1 MLPNLDR
8 QLPGLGT
15 FLPVFR
21 GWRRII
27 IGAGWASQEGP
38 PDESPKSLNEPPLS
52 TPAPAGPVTSS
63 LADNAR
69 RNGLA
74 RLGLLVLLAYLGS
87 PLVWQAWLAGRTGW
101 GDPLLLFN
109 AGATLM
115 WMVLAHLGCRR
126 PFWLHLALLPLYL
139 TTAVDLFLLGTF
151 GARLSSG
158 YVSIALTDYADA
170 GEFLSAYARPVSAS
184 VLAFLACY
192 SVGMFLIRRWR
203 TARSPAVAVLLGLA
217 LAGLYGSGIALGMRA
232 GSSTIRQAFLDMA
245 GHEHSAPMGA
255 VFQSALALDV
265 SVTNAELHARRTG
278 YSFRAI
284 RPPNLN
290 DEVIVWVVGESSRP
304 MNWSLFGYARDT
316 NPELRRLKG
325 VIAFPNMLTTGPH
338 TSVAVPSMLSLRP
351 ITDWKSVLARPSIV
365 KVFGEVGFKTYWLSA
380 QAADSWAGVIPQMAA
395 EAARRRYFDQ
405 GHDGA
410 LLLELQ
416 TILDTEPMGS
426 KLFIVLHTT
435 GSHFEYA
442 RRYPPEFARFNGS
455 GGTRRDRIVDS
466 YDNSVL
472 YSDWFLSRVI
482 DMLSR
487 RNTHAA
493 LLYASDHGE
502 NLLDDDRQ
510 LLGHALGTR
519 YDLHTSAFMWF
530 SQAMSRDHPQQLANA
545 QRNAASA
552 LSLSDLPHSL
562 LDFAGVQASELD
574 LRRSVFNDTFVEHP
588 RSYIVRGDMRR
599 EFLDAAPDAS
609 GRLLAGE
616 RPPPP

>member
-1 MLPNLDR
+1 MSSSALTG
-8 QLPGLGT
+8 QAKKT
-15 FLPVFR
+15 
-21 GWRRII
+21 
-27 IGAGWASQEGP
+27 P
-38 PDESPKSLNEPPLS
+38 PFESPESLNELPLP
-52 TPAPAGPVTSS
+52 TPAPAGPATSS
-63 LADNAR
+63 LADSPR
-69 RNGLA
+69 RNGLP

-109 AGATLM
+109 AGATLV
-115 WMVLAHLGCRR
+115 WMALAHFACRR

-158 YVSIALTDYADA
+158 YVIIALTDYADA

-192 SVGMFLIRRWR
+192 SLGMFMIRRWR
-203 TARSPAVAVLLGLA
+203 TAGSPAVAALLGLA
-217 LAGLYGSGIALGMRA
+217 LAGLYGSGVALGMRA
-232 GSSTIRQAFLDMA
+232 GGGTIQQAFLDLA
-245 GHEHSAPMGA
+245 GHENSAPMGV
-255 VFQSALALDV
+255 VFQTALALKV
-265 SVTNAELHARRTG
+265 SATNAELRARRTG
-278 YSFRAI
+278 FSFRAT
-284 RPPNLN
+284 RLPDLN
-290 DEVIVWVVGESSRP
+290 DEVIVWVVGESARP

-316 NPELRRLKG
+316 TPELRGIKG
-325 VIAFPNMLTTGPH
+325 TIALPNMLTTAPH

-351 ITDWKSVLARPSIV
+351 VTDWKSILAQPSIA
-365 KVFGEVGFKTYWLSA
+365 KAFGEVGFKTYWLSA

-395 EAARRRYFDQ
+395 EAARRRYFEQ

-410 LLLELQ
+410 LLPELQ

-426 KLFIVLHTT
+426 KLFIVLHTK

-442 RRYPPEFARFNGS
+442 GRYPPEFAHFNRS

-472 YSDWFLSRVI
+472 YTDWFLSRVI
-482 DMLSR
+482 DMLSK

-493 LLYASDHGE
+493 LVYASDHGE
-502 NLLDDDRQ
+502 NLLDDERQ

-519 YDLHTSAFMWF
+519 YDLSTAAFMWF
-530 SQAMSRDHPQQLANA
+530 SQAMSRDHAQQLTNA
-545 QRNAASA
+545 RRNAASA

-562 LDFAGVQASELD
+562 LDFAGIQTRELD
-574 LRRSVFNDTFVEHP
+574 LRRSVFSDTFVEHP
-588 RSYIVRGDMRR
+588 RSYIVRGDLRR
-599 EFLDAAPDAS
+599 EFLDAVPAP
-609 GRLLAGE
+609 
-616 RPPPP
+616 